1 MPDYNLAIVGCGH
14 IAVKHAQAIKEIS
27 GCRLAAV
34 FNNNSERG
42 KEFAD
47 RYGALFYNDYP
58 AMLANPEIDVVCIC
72 TPSGLHAM
80 QGIQAARAGKH
91 VLVEKPMALSLADA
105 DELINTCKEAGV
117 KLAVVYQ
124 NRCKP
129 VIKELRR
136 AIEEGS
142 FGRLSH
148 GNATVRWNRNDDY
161 YAQAPWRGT
170 AGADGGVLLNQA
182 IHNIDLLQWMMGPVE
197 SVFAYTATR
206 LRNIETEDVG
216 VGVLKFTSGALG
228 VIEAAATIYPA
239 NLEESFNIFGAKGT
253 VVIGGV
259 TASKVET
266 WSFEQSRPML
276 EEDNKPTGHRDVI
289 EDLLDAIGNDRDPL
303 VDGTEGRKSL
313 ALVLALYESASKG
326 LPVKIN

>member
-14 IAVKHAQAIKEIS
+14 IANKHAKAIKEIS
-27 GCRLAAV
+27 GCSLAAV
-34 FNNNSERG
+34 FDNNSERG
-42 KEFAD
+42 KEFAEK
-47 RYGALFYNDYP
+47 YEALFYDDYR
-58 AMLANPEIDVVCIC
+58 AMLANPAIDVVCIC

-91 VLVEKPMALSLADA
+91 VLVEKPMALSLTDA
-105 DELINTCKEAGV
+105 DELINTCREAGV
-117 KLAVVYQ
+117 KLAIVYQ

-129 VIKELRR
+129 VIRELRR
-136 AIEEGS
+136 AIEAGS

-148 GNATVRWNRNDDY
+148 GNATVRWNRNDEY

-216 VGVLKFTSGALG
+216 VGVLKFISGALG
-228 VIEAAATIYPA
+228 VIEAASTIYPT
-239 NLEESFNIFGAKGT
+239 NLEETFNIFGAKGT
-253 VVIGGV
+253 VAIGGV
-259 TASKVET
+259 TASMVKT
-266 WSFEQSRPML
+266 WSFEQPRAM
-276 EEDNKPTGHRDVI
+276 EDDNRPTGHRDVI
-289 EDLLDAIGNDRDPL
+289 EDLLDAIINDRNPM

-313 ALVLALYESASKG
+313 ALVLAMYESASKG
-326 LPVKIN
+326 IPVKIN